1 LGIAQHQT
9 DVPGYGL
16 VSFLMGD
23 AHPTGLLN
31 VITYQGSTAAIYP
44 QQHCVG
50 WALPNT
56 KQTFQHMVWYR
67 F

>member
-1 LGIAQHQT
+1 MSAVFQPKKERDDHQ
-9 DVPGYGL
+9 
-16 VSFLMGD
+16 S
-23 AHPTGLLN
+23 
-31 VITYQGSTAAIYP
+31 SAAVIYP

-56 KQTFQHMVWYR
+56 KQTFQDMAWYL